1 MCGNLE
7 SVELLV
13 RHGAEI
19 DEVDS
24 QGRTPLI
31 QASSEGQLEIAQSL
45 VAAGADVNHAD
56 EDAQNCCHWAFMMD
70 HTDLGDWLVEET
82 TVDTAALD
90 SEGRSPLHWRD
101 GEDVN
106 AGDVAAESKSEES
119 KSGDGDGRAPV
130 AAGFVINAT
139 IDGVVAAGTGLRAT
153 RWLRQNSSAEVVA
166 SCDGAS

>member
-13 RHGAEI
+13 QHGAEI

-31 QASSEGQLEIAQSL
+31 QASSEGQLEIVRSL
-45 VAAGADVNHAD
+45 VSAGADVNHAD

-70 HTDLGDWLVEET
+70 HTELGDWLVEGT
-82 TVDTAALD
+82 KVDTAALD
-90 SEGRSPLHWRD
+90 SQGRSPLHWRD
-101 GEDVN
+101 GDED
-106 AGDVAAESKSEES
+106 DVDEGKSESKSEDSE
-119 KSGDGDGRAPV
+119 DRTPV

-139 IDGVVAAGTGLRAT
+139 IDGAVAAGTGLRAT
-153 RWLRQNSSAEVVA
+153 RWLRQNSSVDVVA
-166 SCDGAS
+166 SCDVDGSPSS